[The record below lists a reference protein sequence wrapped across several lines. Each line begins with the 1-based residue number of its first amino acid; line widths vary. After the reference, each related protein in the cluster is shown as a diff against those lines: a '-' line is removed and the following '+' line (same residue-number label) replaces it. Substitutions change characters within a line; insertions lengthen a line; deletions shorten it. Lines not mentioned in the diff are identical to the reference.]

1 MNQLRPDFAGP
12 SLLDRGRAPLL
23 ERDDHSAPS
32 VFRPE
37 NMLRESRRQKGLRS
51 GAVPPVCVLDPDGD
65 IVDHVR
71 TQFGATRSPH
81 WACYHTRL
89 WERERDGVRYG
100 IVGYAVGG
108 AFSVLVAE
116 QLFASGCRLLVN
128 VASAGQIQRRRRAA
142 LLHPG
147 GSRAQG
153 RGDELSLSAA
163 GGVRGCRP
171 VADRP
176 GASSLRAV
184 RLSRSTPEARG
195 RPMHRFA
202 RPPNPSR
209 FAAPRASLR
218 SRWKPPRSMH
228 SPAPAGV
235 RSSVWRTCPIGSAA
249 WRETSRRATG
259 TACADR
265 SNW

>member
-1 MNQLRPDFAGP
+1 MSYDLTLPDRRSSIAGGRRCWSGTIIPRRPSSGP
-12 SLLDRGRAPLL
+12 RTCCGK
-23 ERDDHSAPS
+23 
-32 VFRPE
+32 
-37 NMLRESRRQKGLRS
+37 SRRQKGLRS
-51 GAVPPVCVLDPDGD
+51 GAVPPVCLLDPDGD

-89 WERERDGVRYG
+89 WEWERDGVRYG

-128 VASAGQIQRRRRAA
+128 VASAGQINDVGAPPYYILVDRALRDEGTSYHYLPPA
-142 LLHPG
+142 AFADADPSLISPWRKQP
-147 GSRAQG
+147 SRAP
-153 RGDELSLSAA
+153 AA
-163 GGVRGCRP
+163 
-171 VADRP
+171 AF
-176 GASSLRAV
+176 
-184 RLSRSTPEARG
+184 TPEARG

-209 FAAPRASLR
+209 CAATRASLR
-218 SRWKPPRSMH
+218 SRWKQPRFMH

-235 RSSVWRTCPIGSAA
+235 RSSALRTCPTGSAA
-249 WRETSRRATG
+249 WRETSRRAT
-259 TACADR
+259 AMASADR